1 MPRYKY
7 TRDEA
12 CNLLLDSGILLPVKP
27 GEVIEVDQE
36 INNVWFEKST
46 AKVGIPAE
54 SGKKA

>member
-1 MPRYKY
+1 MPRYRH
-7 TRDEA
+7 TRDVA
-12 CNLLLDSGILLPVKP
+12 QNLLLDAGVLQRVEP

-36 INNVWFEKST
+36 INNVWFEKTT